1 MYLFIYSYLKCI
13 SDISIPY
20 YFIEM
25 FRFWNS
31 LGLNVG
37 LIFISSFSPFH
48 LINSQLRHY
57 YLREIFPDPTPY
69 PQTKLI
75 ILSYTVSGCS
85 LIFHY
90 RINHIVFFFFFF
102 WPSRAACGILVPQPG
117 IKPKSPAVESGSL
130 NYWTT
135 MEIQSHCT
143 LYLCLFGSGQLCSVE
158 YKFYDIIECVNFAW
172 HFIPSSL

>member
-102 WPSRAACGILVPQPG
+102 LAEPRSMRDLSSPTRDQTQVPCSGIG
-117 IKPKSPAVESGSL
+117 ES
-130 NYWTT
+130 
-135 MEIQSHCT
+135 
-143 LYLCLFGSGQLCSVE
+143 
-158 YKFYDIIECVNFAW
+158 
-172 HFIPSSL
+172 